1 MNTISNIDTNIMIS
15 AAYVLLIILIILALV
30 VCVLYS
36 IVVLFNV
43 CARFYPSVHEYI
55 CNMCCRR
62 RRRRDYFN
70 YDFIE

>member
-36 IVVLFNV
+36 IVVLFNI
-43 CARFYPSVHEYI
+43 CMRFYPSVHEYI

-62 RRRRDYFN
+62 RRRDYFN